1 MLTGMTFDTG
11 AAHIAR
17 AALES
22 VAFQTADL
30 VAAMQADGAGKL
42 AVLRVDGGMA
52 AHDWFCQFLAD
63 ILDIVV
69 ERPANLETTA
79 LGAALLAGHQSGAWP
94 DALSADPGAEGL
106 VRFAPR
112 MASEERAGLI
122 GGWQTAV
129 RRAISA

>member
-52 AHDWFCQFLAD
+52 ANDWFCQFLAD

-94 DALSADPGAEGL
+94 DALSADPGVEGL